1 MPEKRCTLGG
11 LTMSDYS
18 GKFTEELET
27 FCRQKGADLFG
38 IADLDPAI
46 DFLASHGDP
55 IATGYPRAVSIGMQ
69 INDTIVEN
77 HDPDEPRGKS
87 LYWHHIY
94 EVVSQSLNFVAYDV
108 SRWLANYGWDALPVP
123 ASMPYNL
130 KKRQG
135 VISHKL
141 PAHLAGLGWIGKNC
155 LLLTS
160 EFGPRVRFATVLT
173 DAPLSEGVK
182 KDKKCGK
189 CTICIDTC
197 PVNAFTGVEFSPS
210 DDVDIRFDTAKCSEY
225 RIKHPCGLCV
235 SSCAIGKKYKWR
247 FKSATVKKAV

>member
-38 IADLDPAI
+38 IADLEPAR

-55 IATGYPRAVSIGMQ
+55 IATGYPRAISIGMQ

-160 EFGPRVRFATVLT
+160 EFGPRIRFATVLT
-173 DAPLSEGVK
+173 DAPLNVTGEPMNEQ
-182 KDKKCGK
+182 CGT
-189 CTICIDTC
+189 CNQCVEIC
-197 PVNAFTGVEFSPS
+197 PVKAFTGEPYRTGEPRETRYDASKC
-210 DDVDIRFDTAKCSEY
+210 DRYFDWLEEKGKLSV
-225 RIKHPCGLCV
+225 CGLCLYI
-235 SSCAIGKKYKWR
+235 CPIGR
-247 FKSATVKKAV
+247 Q